1 MNPKFPTVEEKNI
14 VLLRADALTGI
25 VLDDQFKR
33 VLSSDQNVYSIFN
46 HYEDAISYIESV
58 IKYKPNI
65 EAVVYNSREE
75 VLYYYNPF
83 EKTRK
88 E

>member
-1 MNPKFPTVEEKNI
+1 MNLKFPTVDDKNI
-14 VLLRADALTGI
+14 VLLRADALTGK

-33 VLSSDQNVYSIFN
+33 VSSSDQNVFTIFN

-58 IKYKPNI
+58 IKHKPNI
-65 EAVVYNSREE
+65 EAVVYNWREE

-83 EKTRK
+83 QKK
-88 E
+88 